1 MSAGTLVGRLARA
14 LKRKPILK
22 GLCLAEHPD
31 AKLWAFSPLQATEW
45 ALCAASSGNLQG
57 SGEKFVIH

>member
-1 MSAGTLVGRLARA
+1 MSAGTLVGRLAWA

-31 AKLWAFSPLQATEW
+31 AKLWAVSPLQTTER
-45 ALCAASSGNLQG
+45 LCVLPHQAICG
-57 SGEKFVIH
+57 K